1 MTDLLLILPKSLQ
14 NGEDTPETG
23 EEKMTDLR
31 MVGATPPTPYRT
43 GEVDRKMVCRASS
56 FLLVFV
62 THLAIASP
70 AATRRITGDPV
81 VKSVTKTSRFFDSE
95 SQRIYWFS

>member
-14 NGEDTPETG
+14 NGEDTL
-23 EEKMTDLR
+23 TDLR

-56 FLLVFV
+56 FFTGFCNTFGDCVAGGDQED
-62 THLAIASP
+62 H
-70 AATRRITGDPV
+70 RRPNRQ
-81 VKSVTKTSRFFDSE
+81 KCYKN
-95 SQRIYWFS
+95 Q